1 MIRNLKQKIKSQME
15 KKYDACYFD
24 EWNQKTCSYEE
35 WLKKQHVSR
44 EEMYNLEGYQ
54 KLRDKVTVI
63 FWDELE
69 DLRGFEKEN
78 WGDIVVFVQE
88 EKGFLEE
95 TIDII
100 TSVFYE
106 NPEVQVVYG
115 DEDEINYNETVRMNP
130 WFKLDYS
137 PDTLLS
143 YYYFG
148 SVVAVRKETLQKAA
162 LEPDWSVKEKIYALT
177 LQICL
182 PLPREMVFHCR
193 EMLYTSH
200 CISYWGWEECF
211 QELKNKYQNL
221 RTKIKADGVS
231 IIIPSKDNPKV
242 LERCLR
248 SIVKWTLDVE
258 YEIVV
263 VDNGSNTENKHI
275 IEELQKEIGFQY
287 IYHPMVFNF
296 SFMCNLGAEK
306 SSKDL
311 LLFLNDDCE
320 VRQAE
325 WLKRL
330 AAQAVVCDTGAVGAK
345 LHYPDSK
352 IIQHCGIYALYV
364 GPAHKLQFKEDVRTY
379 YDRRNLDVRN
389 VLAVT
394 GACLMM
400 RRAVFEEVNG
410 FDEGLQVAFNDVDLC
425 YKIYRAGYN
434 NVIDNEVQL
443 WHHESLSR
451 GSDDSPEKMKRQM
464 GERDGLY
471 QRHKQLWNEDPYYHP
486 GLTSYYLDI
495 NYSYAYEY
503 EADRS
508 QIAFENCVELAG
520 LPAKIREDQCL
531 VPMIEYAG
539 DIRKWYI
546 KEENIREITQKANS
560 ENVVYF
566 QGNMVVLG
574 SNNACY
580 EKSVLLRHK
589 ETGKF
594 YQIKPERKY
603 RPDIFT
609 NLPDQKNVA
618 LSGFSFL
625 LNLDNLPKGNY
636 EIGAMA
642 KDLIS
647 GQHLLRIT
655 ALKLENV

>member
-1 MIRNLKQKIKSQME
+1 MIRNLKQKLKNQME
-15 KKYDACYFD
+15 KKYDTRYFE

-35 WLKKQHVSR
+35 WLKKQNVSR
-44 EEMYNLEGYQ
+44 EEIYKTEAFQNLRKKISLISYKDLEKICGFAEK
-54 KLRDKVTVI
+54 KL
-63 FWDELE
+63 
-69 DLRGFEKEN
+69 
-78 WGDIVVFVQE
+78 GDVVVFVQD
-88 EKGFLEE
+88 EKGLLEE
-95 TIDII
+95 TLDII
-100 TSVFYE
+100 TSVFLAKE
-106 NPEVQVVYG
+106 GVQVIYG

-130 WFKLDYS
+130 WFKPDYS

-148 SVVAVRKETLQKAA
+148 NVTAVRKETLKNVVLDSKWTA
-162 LEPDWSVKEKIYALT
+162 KEKLYALT

-182 PLPREMVFHCR
+182 PLSREKVYHCR
-193 EMLYTSH
+193 EMFYTSH
-200 CISYWGWEECF
+200 NIFYWGFEE
-211 QELKNKYQNL
+211 NYQ
-221 RTKIKADGVS
+221 KIKENCKKLRPRTETDGVS

-242 LERCLR
+242 LERCLESVVSR
-248 SIVKWTLDVE
+248 TKGIA

-263 VDNGSNTENKHI
+263 VDNGSSKDNKNI
-275 IEELQKEIGFQY
+275 IEEMQKKIGFQY
-287 IYHPMVFNF
+287 IYQPMTFNF
-296 SFMCNLGAEK
+296 SFMCNLGAK
-306 SSKDL
+306 NSKKNL

-320 VRQAE
+320 VRQAD
-325 WLKRL
+325 WLKRM
-330 AAQAVVCDTGAVGAK
+330 ADQAVICDTGAVGAK

-364 GPAHKLQFKEDVRTY
+364 GPAHKLQFKEDIRTY

-400 RRAVFEEVNG
+400 RREVFEEVKG

-425 YKIYRAGYN
+425 YKIYKAGYN
-434 NVIDNEVQL
+434 NVIDNDVCL

-451 GSDDSPEKMKRQM
+451 GSDDSPEKMKRHM

-471 QRHKQLWNEDPYYHP
+471 QRHKELWNEDPYYHP

-508 QIAFENCVELAG
+508 QIGFEICTKLEK
-520 LPAKIREDQCL
+520 LPEKLREDQCL

-546 KEENIREITQKANS
+546 KEENIQEITQRGKS
-560 ENVVYF
+560 DKIIYF

-574 SNNACY
+574 SNNSCY
-580 EKSVLLRHK
+580 EKSIVLRHSK
-589 ETGKF
+589 TGEF

-618 LSGFSFL
+618 LSGFSFFL
-625 LNLDNLPKGNY
+625 KLEDLPKGSY
-636 EIGAMA
+636 EIGALA
-642 KDLIS
+642 KDEIS

-655 ALKLENV
+655 ALKVENE

>member
-1 MIRNLKQKIKSQME
+1 MIRNLKQIVKNQME
-15 KKYDACYFD
+15 SKYDACYFE

-35 WLKKQHVSR
+35 WLKKQYISR
-44 EEMYNLEGYQ
+44 EEIYCLESYQ
-54 KLRDKVTVI
+54 KLRNKVSVLSWSRLDGI
-63 FWDELE
+63 CDFGKE
-69 DLRGFEKEN
+69 DLGE
-78 WGDIVVFVQE
+78 IVVFVQE
-88 EKGFLEE
+88 EKGLLKE
-95 TIDII
+95 TIDMI

-106 NPEVQVVYG
+106 KQNVQVVYG
-115 DEDEINYNETVRMNP
+115 DEDEINHNETVRMNP
-130 WFKLDYS
+130 WFKPDYS

-148 SVVAVRKETLQKAA
+148 SVVAVRNEA
-162 LEPDWSVKEKIYALT
+162 LKKVVLKPDWNAKEKIYALT

-182 PLPREMVFHCR
+182 PLPRKLVFHCR

-200 CISYWGWEECF
+200 NISYWGWEENY
-211 QELKNKYQNL
+211 QKIKNQYQDL
-221 RTKIKADGVS
+221 RAKVKADGVS

-248 SIVKWTLDVE
+248 SVVKLTKDID

-263 VDNGSNTENKHI
+263 VDNGSNEENKRI
-275 IEELQKEIGFQY
+275 IEDMQKEIGFLY

-296 SFMCNLGAEK
+296 SFMCNLGAQK

-320 VRQAE
+320 VRQPE

-330 AAQAVVCDTGAVGAK
+330 AVQAVVCDTGAVGAK

-364 GPAHKLQFKEDVRTY
+364 GPAHKLQFKEDVRIY

-400 RRAVFEEVNG
+400 RREVFEEVNG

-425 YKIYRAGYN
+425 YKIYEAGYN

-451 GSDDSPEKMKRQM
+451 GSDDSPEKIKRHM
-464 GERDGLY
+464 SERDGLY
-471 QRHKQLWNEDPYYHP
+471 QRHKELWNEDPYYHP

-508 QIAFENCVELAG
+508 EITFENCMELDS
-520 LPAKIREDQCL
+520 LPQKIREDQCL

-539 DIRKWYI
+539 DIKRWYI
-546 KEENIREITQKANS
+546 KEENIREITQQAKS

-574 SNNACY
+574 SNNSCY
-580 EKSVLLRHK
+580 EKSIVLRHT
-589 ETGKF
+589 ESGKF

-618 LSGFSFL
+618 LSGFAFF
-625 LNLDNLPKGNY
+625 LNLDKLPKGSY
-636 EIGAMA
+636 EIGALA
-642 KDLIS
+642 KDQIS

-655 ALKLENV
+655 ALKLENI